1 MTQVNILQLH
11 LSSLRN
17 RIICDNQIEKKQQS
31 LKVPQPTPPTVKES
45 SDLLKV
51 LQKQV
56 RKLWKE
62 YQSKRTTVLEDQE
75 EAYIASRPDMCPKR
89 AARIFK
95 NFKES
100 SETFSQLPSKKHKGS
115 GLNTIEVPHPLEGEE
130 LHYYTIT
137 DPPTIEKE
145 ILRRNK
151 RHFRQAEATPLAEEE
166 VCDTIGWGA
175 TTPTANEI
183 LARTANIDAI
193 TVNPDGKRLLEQFHT
208 SKPDLKIEVTID
220 KMINRYKK
228 WNACTATSPSG
239 RHLGHFHALF

>member
-1 MTQVNILQLH
+1 M
-11 LSSLRN
+11 
-17 RIICDNQIEKKQQS
+17 
-31 LKVPQPTPPTVKES
+31 KES

-62 YQSKRTTVLEDQE
+62 YQSKQTTVLENQE
-75 EAYIASRPDMCPKR
+75 EAYIASRPNMCPKQ

-100 SETFSQLPSKKHKGS
+100 SEMFSHLPSKKHRGS
-115 GLNTIEVPHPLEGEE
+115 GLNTIEVPLALEGEE
-130 LHYYTIT
+130 LQYYTIT
-137 DPPTIEKE
+137 DPPTIKKE

-151 RHFRQAEATPLAEEE
+151 RYFRQAEATPLAEEA

-183 LARTANIDAI
+183 LAGTANIDAI
-193 TVNPDGKRLLEQFHT
+193 ITDPDSKRLLEQFYT
-208 SKPDLKIEVTID
+208 SKPDLKI
-220 KMINRYKK
+220 
-228 WNACTATSPSG
+228 
-239 RHLGHFHALF
+239 

>member
-1 MTQVNILQLH
+1 MTEIQHNYSYEGVEKLDELITAGMKCAEEECRNASRLPWSPEIHEIVTQVNILRLH

-17 RIICDNQIEKKQQS
+17 KINCDNQIEKIQQS
-31 LKVPQPTPPTVKES
+31 LKVPQLTPPTVKES

-100 SETFSQLPSKKHKGS
+100 SETFSNLPSKKHKGS
-115 GLNTIEVPHPLEGEE
+115 GLNTIKVPLPLEGEE
-130 LHYYTIT
+130 LQYYTIT

-151 RHFRQAEATPLAEEE
+151 RHF
-166 VCDTIGWGA
+166 
-175 TTPTANEI
+175 
-183 LARTANIDAI
+183 
-193 TVNPDGKRLLEQFHT
+193 
-208 SKPDLKIEVTID
+208 
-220 KMINRYKK
+220 
-228 WNACTATSPSG
+228 
-239 RHLGHFHALF
+239 